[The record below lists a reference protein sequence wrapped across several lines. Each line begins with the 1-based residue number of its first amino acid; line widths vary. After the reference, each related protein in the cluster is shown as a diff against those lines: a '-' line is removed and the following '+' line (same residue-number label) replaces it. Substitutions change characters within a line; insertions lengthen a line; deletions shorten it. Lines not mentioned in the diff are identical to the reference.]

1 MNKYKYI
8 TTTLPY
14 INSRPHIGHAL
25 EFIQADALTRWF
37 RSQGHDVLFNVG
49 VDEHGNK
56 VHGQA
61 QALGIDTKV
70 YCDDQAKNWIDFCH
84 KFNIS
89 YSNFYRTSSDLHKKQ
104 VQAFW
109 KECVERGDIYKGT
122 YKGLYCTGCESRK
135 LEKDLVNGRCPDHDT
150 VPESLDEVNWFFRL
164 SKYKDVL
171 SENAK
176 RKGFLHP
183 VAKLTELV
191 NQIEDAEDISISR
204 DRNLVPWGVQVPDD
218 PTQTIY
224 VWFEALLNY
233 IFAINP
239 HYPETPFNKS
249 PLFTSFWSD
258 SVQICGPDNIR
269 FQGCIFQSFL
279 TSAGISNTKSLLV
292 HGTVTGPDGTK
303 MSKTKGNVIDPIDQ
317 LEKYGVDAVRYYAL
331 AGMSTFYN
339 AAWVESELIELAN
352 NDLADKY
359 GNLLARVLHLR
370 EKKSID
376 GWTRSAHF
384 ESAVDD
390 YFNKSA
396 AQWNSLN
403 INGAISIAIELLDF
417 GNKYMNDREP
427 WKNPDTEVETL
438 NNLYYL
444 LLNASSLLAP
454 VIPEICTKALNGL
467 AANKKVILFQKILS

>member
-37 RSQGHDVLFNVG
+37 RSQQTDVLFNVG

-56 VHGQA
+56 VHTQA
-61 QALGIDTKV
+61 QQLGVDTKS
-70 YCDDQAKNWIDFCH
+70 YCDEQAKTWIEFCH
-84 KFNIS
+84 KFDIG
-89 YSNFYRTSSDLHKKQ
+89 YSNFYRTSSDLHRKQ

-109 KECVERGDIYKGT
+109 RECVERGDIYKGT
-122 YKGLYCTGCESRK
+122 YEGLYCTGCESRK
-135 LEKDLVNGRCPDHDT
+135 LEKDLVDGKCPDHDT
-150 VPESLDEVNWFFRL
+150 VPETLDEVNWFFRL
-164 SKYKDVL
+164 SKYKDAIAD
-171 SENAK
+171 NAK
-176 RKGFLHP
+176 RNGFLHP
-183 VAKLTELV
+183 AAKLAELV

-204 DRNLVPWGVQVPDD
+204 DRSAVPWGIEVPDD

-239 HYPETPFNKS
+239 HYPELPFDKS
-249 PLFTSFWSD
+249 ELFGSFWSD
-258 SVQICGPDNIR
+258 SLQLCGPDNIR

-279 TSAGISNTKSLLV
+279 ISTGIANTTSLLV

-303 MSKTKGNVIDPIDQ
+303 MSKTKGNVVDPIDQ
-317 LEKYGVDAVRYYAL
+317 LEKYGPDAVRYYAL
-331 AGMSTFYN
+331 AGISTFHN
-339 AAWVESELIELAN
+339 SAWNEEELVALVN
-352 NDLADKY
+352 NDLADKF
-359 GNLLARVLHLR
+359 GNLVARVLHLR

-376 GWTRSAHF
+376 GISPETKFGNTVDGYFERS
-384 ESAVDD
+384 S
-390 YFNKSA
+390 

-403 INGAISIAIELLDF
+403 INGALAVAIELLDF

-427 WKNPDTEVETL
+427 WKNPDTEEETL

-444 LLNASSLLAP
+444 LLNASALLAP
-454 VIPEICTKALNGL
+454 AIPGVCRGALNGL
-467 AANKKVILFQKILS
+467 AANKKVILFQKIQ